1 MLTDAALSDGR
12 AALAGGEWERARSI
26 FAACETAEELE
37 GFSWAAWWLDDVEAC
52 LDARERAFRAYRDAG
67 DCRGAA
73 RMALWL
79 SDDHV
84 EFRGEEA
91 IANGWLQRAR
101 TLLAEQDPCPEHGW
115 LEVFEAHGALMKHD
129 EATAQRLASG
139 ARELGRRFGD
149 VSLEMLSL
157 VIEGMAF
164 VASGEVEEGMRRLD
178 EGTAAALGGE
188 YEDLRPAGWAC
199 CCMITTCEEV
209 RDHGR
214 AAQWCRKV
222 DEFSSRL
229 RITFVNGTCRAH
241 YGAIL
246 TWRGEFDAAERELL
260 RALEDLTTVRPF
272 WRSEAIVRLGDLRR
286 RQGRFAEADGLFGE
300 APYHS
305 LAQLGTAELALDR
318 GDVAGA
324 RDGLERLLRRLPA
337 SGPVARAGPLEL
349 LVRAEAAAGDAEAA
363 ARHAAELRSIAGTVG
378 TRPLAAA
385 AAFSEGLAA
394 ASAGDH
400 AAARERFE
408 DAVDLFADA
417 APLEAGRAQTELA
430 RALHAL
436 DRPEA
441 AVREA
446 TAAMERLRAL
456 GAAPESGRA
465 RALLEQLGVSP
476 RPSGPLTARE
486 LEVLGLVA
494 EGLGDR
500 EIAARL
506 VLSEHTVHRHVAN
519 IHAKLRCSS
528 RAAAV
533 ASASRLQL
541 L

>member
-1 MLTDAALSDGR
+1 MLSDAALSDGR
-12 AALAGGEWERARSI
+12 AALARGGWEEARSI

-52 LDARERAFRAYRDAG
+52 LDARERAFLAYREAG
-67 DCRGAA
+67 DRRGAA

-79 SDDHV
+79 GDDHL

-91 IANGWLQRAR
+91 IANGWLQRAA
-101 TLLAEQDPCPEHGW
+101 TILQDQDPCPEHGW
-115 LEVFEAHGALMKHD
+115 LTIFEAHGALLEHD
-129 EATAQRLASG
+129 DETARRLAAG

-157 VIEGMAF
+157 VLEGMAL

-178 EGTAAALGGE
+178 EGTAAALSGE

-199 CCMITTCEEV
+199 CCMISTCEEM

-222 DEFSSRL
+222 DEFSRRL
-229 RITFVNGTCRAH
+229 RIAFVNGTCRAH

-246 TWRGEFDAAERELL
+246 TWRGEFDAADRELSQ
-260 RALEDLTTVRPF
+260 ALQDLTTTRPF
-272 WRSEAIVRLGDLRR
+272 WRAEAIVRLGDLRR
-286 RQGRFAEADGLFGE
+286 RQGRFAEAEALFRE
-300 APYHS
+300 APHHS
-305 LAQLGTAELALDR
+305 LSQLGIAELALDR
-318 GDVAGA
+318 GDLAGA
-324 RDGLERLLRRLPA
+324 RDALERLLRRLPA
-337 SGPVARAGPLEL
+337 PGAVARAAPLEL
-349 LVRAEAAAGDAEAA
+349 LVRAEAALGDGEAA
-363 ARHAAELRSIAGTVG
+363 ARHATELRAIADTLR

-394 ASAGDH
+394 ASGGDH
-400 AAARERFE
+400 NSARERFE

-417 APLEAGRAQTELA
+417 APLEAGRARVELA

-436 DRPEA
+436 ERPEA

-446 TAAMERLRAL
+446 GAAMERPREL
-456 GAAPESGRA
+456 GAATESGRA
-465 RALLEQLGVSP
+465 RALLEQLGVAP

-500 EIAARL
+500 EIAAHL
-506 VLSEHTVHRHVAN
+506 TLSEHTVHRHVAN
-519 IHAKLRCSS
+519 ILAKLRCSS

-533 ASASRLQL
+533 ASAGRLQL

>member
-12 AALAGGEWERARSI
+12 AALASGEWEDARSI
-26 FAACETAEELE
+26 FAACETAQELE

-101 TLLAEQDPCPEHGW
+101 TILAEQDLCPEHGW
-115 LEVFEAHGALMKHD
+115 LEVFEAHGALLEHD
-129 EATAQRLASG
+129 HATARRVAAS
-139 ARELGRRFGD
+139 ARGLGRRFGD

-157 VIEGMAF
+157 VIEGMAY
-164 VASGEVEEGMRRLD
+164 VAAGEVGEGMRRLD
-178 EGTAAALGGE
+178 EGTAAALSGE

-199 CCMITTCEEV
+199 CCMISTCEEM

-229 RITFVNGTCRAH
+229 RIAFVNGTCRAH

-246 TWRGEFDAAERELL
+246 TWRGEWDAAERELSQAL
-260 RALEDLTTVRPF
+260 RDLTTTRPV
-272 WRSEAIVRLGDLRR
+272 WRAEAIVRLGDLRR
-286 RQGRFAEADGLFGE
+286 RQGRFAEAEELFRQ
-300 APYHS
+300 APQHALS
-305 LAQLGTAELALDR
+305 RLGVAELALDR
-318 GDVAGA
+318 GDVAAA
-324 RDGLERLLRRLPA
+324 RDALERLLRRLPT
-337 SGPVARAGPLEL
+337 SGPVARAAPLEL
-349 LVRAEAAAGDAEAA
+349 LVRAEAAAGDREAA
-363 ARHAAELRSIAGTVG
+363 ARHAAELRAIAGTLG

-385 AAFSEGLAA
+385 ADFSQGLAA
-394 ASAGDH
+394 AAAGDH
-400 AAARERFE
+400 ATARERFE
-408 DAVDLFADA
+408 DAVDLLADA

-430 RALHAL
+430 RALRAL
-436 DRPEA
+436 ERPDA

-446 TAAMERLRAL
+446 TAAMERLRGL
-456 GAAPESGRA
+456 GAVTESARA
-465 RALLEQLGVSP
+465 RVLLEQLGVSA

-486 LEVLGLVA
+486 LQVLGLVA

-506 VLSEHTVHRHVAN
+506 TLSEHTVHRHVAN